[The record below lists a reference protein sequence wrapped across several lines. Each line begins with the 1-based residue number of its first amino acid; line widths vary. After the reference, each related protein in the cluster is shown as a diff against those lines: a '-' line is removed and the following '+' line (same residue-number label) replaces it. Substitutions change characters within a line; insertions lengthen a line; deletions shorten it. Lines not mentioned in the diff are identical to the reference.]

1 MTWGNLLSWARYLT
15 TILCC
20 HGPMMGLLPH
30 HLRFPYTILLCIDLE
45 HPMSP
50 RGGFRPGAGRK
61 PGSNDYGEST
71 RAIRVPVSLYPE
83 IQSLLESIKARR
95 RHGVAPEGAW
105 LPDRSALKQAFPL
118 YASRV
123 PAGFPSPADDY
134 VDQRLDLNDLIE
146 RPASTFFVT
155 VTGDSMTGAS
165 IHDGD
170 LLMVDRSLEPIDGKI
185 VIAAIN
191 GELTVKRLALK
202 NGQAWLI
209 PENPA
214 YAPLELKEGLDCVI
228 WGVVTR
234 VIHTV

>member
-1 MTWGNLLSWARYLT
+1 MA
-15 TILCC
+15 
-20 HGPMMGLLPH
+20 
-30 HLRFPYTILLCIDLE
+30 
-45 HPMSP
+45 P
-50 RGGFRPGAGRK
+50 RGGSRSGAGRK

-71 RAIRVPVSLYPE
+71 RAIRVPLSLYPE
-83 IQSLLESIKARR
+83 LQSLLEDIKVRR
-95 RHGVAPEGAW
+95 RHGAAPESAW
-105 LPDRSALKQAFPL
+105 LPSLSALRQTFPL

-146 RPASTFFVT
+146 RPAATFFVT

-170 LLMVDRSLEPIDGKI
+170 LLVVDRSLEASDGKI
-185 VIAAIN
+185 VIAAVN
-191 GELTVKRLALK
+191 GELTVKRLALRD
-202 NGQAWLI
+202 GHVWLV

-214 YAPLELKEGLDCVI
+214 FPALQLKEGLDCVI

-234 VIHTV
+234 VIHSV

>member
-1 MTWGNLLSWARYLT
+1 MA
-15 TILCC
+15 
-20 HGPMMGLLPH
+20 
-30 HLRFPYTILLCIDLE
+30 
-45 HPMSP
+45 P
-50 RGGFRPGAGRK
+50 RGGARPGAGRK

-83 IQSLLESIKARR
+83 IQALLADLKTQRKQ
-95 RHGVAPEGAW
+95 GVAPESAL
-105 LPDRSALKQAFPL
+105 LPDPSALRQAFPL

-146 RPASTFFVT
+146 RPAATFFVK

-170 LLMVDRSLEPIDGKI
+170 LLVVDRSLEATDGKI
-185 VIAAIN
+185 VIAAVN
-191 GELTVKRLALK
+191 GELTVKRLSLK
-202 NGQAWLI
+202 SGEVWLM
-209 PENPA
+209 PENSLYP
-214 YAPLELKEGLDCVI
+214 PLQLKEGLDCVI

-234 VIHTV
+234 VIHSF